1 MQVVVHTVLFIH
13 ACITGD
19 FSNIFFPGVSTYL
32 EIFWN
37 KFLCTVLEIKILFS
51 FQNHFIIKMS
61 ILLNPVFILTTAL
74 MTFVV
79 QVMRNYWF
87 DVPLLTDGTSTEIE
101 MDTIISRNLNI
112 LQSHPRCGLTSG
124 GREECWWGCERHP
137 VNGYKVIFIHN

>member
-1 MQVVVHTVLFIH
+1 MVLNLILLSFVVV
-13 ACITGD
+13 
-19 FSNIFFPGVSTYL
+19 SFPVQSLLEDSERSFESLQHFLLLVS
-32 EIFWN
+32 
-37 KFLCTVLEIKILFS
+37 KILFS

-87 DVPLLTDGTSTEIE
+87 DVPLLTDGTSTKIE